1 MKKGSTYCYELH
13 PTLAA
18 FYAHWSALCA
28 SALPLLVPR
37 NSLSCLLPGV
47 MLYCDPPVT
56 NPPSASD
63 AITRQI
69 IGPLLPVLFWDAP
82 SAPPEEVR
90 WIKCELDD
98 AAVVQNLVAEWLR
111 WIVMMPDPLFAEQSR
126 QVFSKLLDKQQR
138 VRLWGV
144 KKLSQREWGELVG
157 LTREQL
163 ARGAAA
169 LKKQSSP
176 SGKTSMADDDEALNF
191 FKARHGIRSG

>member
-1 MKKGSTYCYELH
+1 MRKRTTFCYELH

-18 FYAHWSALCA
+18 FYDQWSALCA

-56 NPPSASD
+56 DPPAASD

-82 SAPPEEVR
+82 SAPPKEVR
-90 WIKCELDD
+90 WIKCKLDD
-98 AAVVQNLVAEWLR
+98 DAVVRNLVAEWLR

-126 QVFSKLLDKQQR
+126 QVFSKLLDKKQR
-138 VRLWGV
+138 VRLWGLN
-144 KKLSQREWGELVG
+144 KLSQREWGKLVG

-163 ARGAAA
+163 AHGADA

-176 SGKTSMADDDEALNF
+176 SGKTRPTGDDEALDF
-191 FKARHGIRSG
+191 FKDRYGGRSG